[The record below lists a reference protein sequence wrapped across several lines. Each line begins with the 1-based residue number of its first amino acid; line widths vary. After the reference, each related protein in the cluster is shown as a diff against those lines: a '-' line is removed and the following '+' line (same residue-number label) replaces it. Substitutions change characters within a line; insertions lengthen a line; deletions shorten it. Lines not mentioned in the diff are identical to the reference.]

1 MKNILA
7 FAAVL
12 FAALSA
18 NAQTDAFTLRVDG
31 LGCPFCA
38 YGLEKKF
45 KDVQGIKALKID
57 IQTGK
62 MTYTVPAANKM
73 TLADADDRV
82 TKAGYTAKGIS
93 VLRADGKTESIG
105 DVNTTVAPTTMDGSA
120 SKQTFRVSGNC
131 EMCKARIDKAAKR
144 VKGVSQADWN
154 VETKMLTVEFDPKKT
169 KVADIQA
176 AIAKVGHD
184 NDGAKADA
192 STYDNLPAC
201 CQYKRD

>member
-1 MKNILA
+1 MKNILVFTA
-7 FAAVL
+7 FL

-45 KDVQGIKALKID
+45 KDVKGIKALKID

-62 MTYTVPAANKM
+62 MTFNVPAVNKM
-73 TLADADDRV
+73 TLADADERV

-93 VLRADGKTESIG
+93 VVRADGKTESTG
-105 DVNTTVAPTTMDGSA
+105 DVNTAVAPTAMSDA
-120 SKQTFRVSGNC
+120 AVKQTFKVSGNC
-131 EMCKARIDKAAKR
+131 EMCKARIDKAAKK
-144 VKGVSQADWN
+144 VSGVSKADWN
-154 VETKMLTVEFDPKKT
+154 VDTKMLTVEFDPKKT
-169 KVADIQA
+169 NLQAIQA

-184 NDGAKADA
+184 NDGGKADVK
-192 STYDNLPAC
+192 TYDNLPAC
-201 CQYKRD
+201 CQYKRN